1 MTHNRH
7 SAAPY
12 RLFWFGTDQTRR
24 DMGAAALAAPLFRS
38 GLHERQL
45 RAVAFK
51 QKTSEHRSMSLMT
64 VINHSLRGTAHLATL
79 RAAGSTN

>member
-1 MTHNRH
+1 MTHSGH
-7 SAAPY
+7 SEALTGSF
-12 RLFWFGTDQTRR
+12 RLAQIKLGKIW
-24 DMGAAALAAPLFRS
+24 AAAVLAPPLFRS

-51 QKTSEHRSMSLMT
+51 QKTSEHCSMSLMT

>member
-1 MTHNRH
+1 
-7 SAAPY
+7 
-12 RLFWFGTDQTRR
+12 
-24 DMGAAALAAPLFRS
+24 
-38 GLHERQL
+38 LHERQL